1 MGDEDEDHAI
11 EQQPVEDNT
20 WQEKFWDGYHD
31 NQLAEVSA
39 IEADKQEEEKQRQR

>member
-39 IEADKQEEEKQRQR
+39 IEADKQEEEKQ